1 MGISAMPRAALALC
15 VWACVVA
22 VVFASETDEIVS
34 LQEDTTNFLALG
46 KKSAASEAAK
56 TKPAPVK
63 KHKPVPD
70 RYAIPPYKQWAKE
83 AHAFP
88 DKKLV
93 PRKPRATQ
101 KKPTTRADIDKYG
114 KGARGDAKAR
124 KFAGKEMKTKAS
136 INNKSTKSSKGEK
149 KVADDKKKKAKGDI
163 AVKKF
168 AVQQKK
174 DKKAEKKAAKP
185 PKKKQPDAAEKRA
198 KRAQAK
204 KNRAQAGADSNKS
217 NDGSNKHNE
226 RVWSMF
232 DLGEVLRGEVS
243 KGSCDKASSG
253 ILSICKLS
261 GQGSKSCRS
270 AKKAYSKKCGFKAV
284 KTATRQVSKLKKKA
298 AKKLGKKLRRV
309 KPTNEETFEDSQDAA
324 EGCWQQES

>member
-298 AKKLGKKLRRV
+298 AKKTREKTEKGE
-309 KPTNEETFEDSQDAA
+309 PTNEETFEDSQDAA
-324 EGCWQQES
+324 EGCWQ

>member
-124 KFAGKEMKTKAS
+124 KFAGKEMKTKAV
-136 INNKSTKSSKGEK
+136 STTSPP
-149 KVADDKKKKAKGDI
+149 
-163 AVKKF
+163 
-168 AVQQKK
+168 
-174 DKKAEKKAAKP
+174 KAA
-185 PKKKQPDAAEKRA
+185 RA
-198 KRAQAK
+198 
-204 KNRAQAGADSNKS
+204 
-217 NDGSNKHNE
+217 
-226 RVWSMF
+226 
-232 DLGEVLRGEVS
+232 
-243 KGSCDKASSG
+243 
-253 ILSICKLS
+253 
-261 GQGSKSCRS
+261 
-270 AKKAYSKKCGFKAV
+270 
-284 KTATRQVSKLKKKA
+284 
-298 AKKLGKKLRRV
+298 RR
-309 KPTNEETFEDSQDAA
+309 K
-324 EGCWQQES
+324 